1 MFIIHREDNMR
12 QFNTGGRTMT
22 NAMTSN
28 RMRELVPG
36 DWNGQF
42 DSLIDQFFSPMS
54 GRGIQAYFVPA
65 SVWEDGNSY
74 HVELDV
80 PGVSRESVDLTYEK
94 GTLRITTERSVPQ
107 EQRNG
112 LVDERRYGKVTR
124 AVTLPES
131 IDPESIA
138 AELTNGVLHV
148 TVNKKPE
155 AQPKRIEIK

>member
-1 MFIIHREDNMR
+1 MA
-12 QFNTGGRTMT
+12 QS
-22 NAMTSN
+22 MTSN
-28 RMRELVPG
+28 RLRELAPG
-36 DWNGQF
+36 AWSGQF
-42 DSLIDQFFSPMS
+42 DNLVDQFFGP
-54 GRGIQAYFVPA
+54 GARGIQAYFVPA

-80 PGVSRESVDLTYEK
+80 PGVARESVELTYEK
-94 GTLRITTERSVPQ
+94 GTLRITTERTAPE

-124 AVTLPES
+124 TVTLPES
-131 IDPESIA
+131 IDPESIS
-138 AELTNGVLHV
+138 AELNNGVLHV